1 MAEEQIQE
9 NIREIFIDL
18 EEIPNSLIFKIP
30 DIEEIPG
37 EPISEKFGFN
47 DWKKIE
53 YYFNRIPAGLI
64 EQFPCLYY
72 MLENYWQTAIQKT
85 PLEEME
91 ERARI

>member
-1 MAEEQIQE
+1 MEEKQIQE

-53 YYFNRIPAGLI
+53 YYVNRIPAGLI

-85 PLEEME
+85 PLEEIE
-91 ERARI
+91 ERACI